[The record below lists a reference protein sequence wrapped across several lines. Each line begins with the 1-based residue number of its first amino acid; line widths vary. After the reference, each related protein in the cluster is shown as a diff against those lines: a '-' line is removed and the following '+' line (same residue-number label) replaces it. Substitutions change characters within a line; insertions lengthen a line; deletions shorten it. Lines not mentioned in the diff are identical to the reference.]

1 MKKYLI
7 PRSLAVSFMCVFVF
21 LAFLH
26 HTGIFSAQEMES
38 HSPLFCPFK
47 TLFHIPCPGCGMTR
61 AMLSLLSG
69 NVLQSVLFH
78 PFSVLFFAWVL
89 LSIIPDRAVRKFPEW
104 SSVLIADMLMVSL
117 VSLLS
122 FWMLFKVLQI

>member
-1 MKKYLI
+1 
-7 PRSLAVSFMCVFVF
+7 MCVFVF

-47 TLFHIPCPGCGMTR
+47 MLFSIPCPGCGMTR

-69 NVLQSVLFH
+69 NVLQAVSYH

-89 LSIIPDRAVRKFPEW
+89 LSLLPDRAVLKFPEW
-104 SSVLIADMLMVSL
+104 SSVLMSAALMVSL
-117 VSLLS
+117 VSLLA
-122 FWMLFKVLQI
+122 FWMLFKVFQI